1 MKIFIKDP
9 IIFFEILLPF
19 KIWEINI
26 SKDNLLISG
35 LITYIIDEEIKKFNS
50 WINVN
55 TKFFLFRSSFEL
67 RESSLF
73 FSFVY
78 ISLNAFIVWK
88 NNSLIGFTLS
98 I

>member
-1 MKIFIKDP
+1 MKDP
-9 IIFFEILLPF
+9 IIFFEILLSF

-78 ISLNAFIVWK
+78 ISLNAFIKWK
-88 NNSLIGFTLS
+88 NISLIGFTLS